1 MTDDVCGEARFFL
14 WHIEWVHTGTAGVL
28 QHTVEADMGRVVEED
43 GEGCGNRLDSNEDI
57 DEFDEEG
64 EESVVDVVVVVPE
77 GDTPEEGGHEA
88 EEGEDAPC
96 AGHAEAEGAGVG
108 EVEGSR
114 TSLRAV
120 EDGGKASGVIVKERL
135 KVIEENLLL
144 ADACE
149 IL

>member
-1 MTDDVCGEARFFL
+1 MEGRARLFL

-28 QHTVEADMGRVVEED
+28 QHTVEADVCGVMAKDGED
-43 GEGCGNRLDSNEDI
+43 GDEGLDGNEDV

-77 GDTPEEGGHEA
+77 GDTPADGGHETKEGQDAPGADHTEAEGGSIGDVEEGGT
-88 EEGEDAPC
+88 GR
-96 AGHAEAEGAGVG
+96 GAVKN
-108 EVEGSR
+108 V
-114 TSLRAV
+114 
-120 EDGGKASGVIVKERL
+120 GKAAGVIVKEKL
-135 KVIEENLLL
+135 EVIEDNLLL